1 MAMCKRDWHF
11 KLARGEKS
19 KKDSDEI
26 HFTTKPTASGNKE
39 SFSAT
44 YHKTFRKSF
53 SEGGGEASTTLT
65 STNLR
70 AEEDGMRVLAVNST
84 LAAALRRCGV
94 KLTEFKSSAHWW
106 KKKNG
111 FTPEQ
116 IHRVCEHGVGRPVNL
131 GVLLHGDA
139 ALDETH
145 GCLQVAEGF
154 AGPVSL
160 RGHSTATRAV

>member
-1 MAMCKRDWHF
+1 MCKRDWHF
-11 KLARGEKS
+11 KLVRGRGGR
-19 KKDSDEI
+19 DSDEI
-26 HFTTKPTASGNKE
+26 HFTSKPTASGHKE
-39 SFSAT
+39 SFSTT

-70 AEEDGMRVLAVNST
+70 AEEDGMRVLAVSST
-84 LAAALRRCGV
+84 LTATLRLCRV
-94 KLTEFKSSAHWW
+94 TLTRVQKFSSLVE
-106 KKKNG
+106 KQKGG

-139 ALDETH
+139 ALDEIH
-145 GCLQVAEGF
+145 GCLQVAEGL

-160 RGHSTATRAV
+160 RRHSTATRAL